1 MSAGSIT
8 ALVETL
14 VAAGATPEIILAA
27 VRTAE
32 QQKDAAIEQ
41 SRAKARA
48 RVQKWRDNKG
58 ETSRNVIQRSETG
71 KNVSSRLTR
80 GEDNLQT
87 KKISG
92 QEEKK
97 DTSPPARSKRG
108 ERIPEDFS
116 PDIEAA
122 VSEGLPRQEA
132 ERQAR
137 SFCDYW
143 RAKPGKD
150 GLKLDWQ
157 ATWRVWYRRS
167 LSRPPSQRTSDPPQR
182 GVMGAANR
190 ILESEGNG
198 SESIFGS
205 SSDGELLPSARG
217 SGQRHVAEDV
227 PSPFAGLRLVGH
239 R

>member
-1 MSAGSIT
+1 MTPDMFRKLAALGLSHEQMAGVLEIFEADAETRKEKARTRVQRWRDKKRDETQRNVTEHNETQQAGSCEG
-8 ALVETL
+8 V
-14 VAAGATPEIILAA
+14 
-27 VRTAE
+27 
-32 QQKDAAIEQ
+32 
-41 SRAKARA
+41 
-48 RVQKWRDNKG
+48 
-58 ETSRNVIQRSETG
+58 
-71 KNVSSRLTR
+71 TR

-108 ERIPEDFS
+108 ERIPENFV

-122 VSEGLPRQEA
+122 VAEGLPRQEA

-143 RAKPGKD
+143 RSKPGKD

-157 ATWRVWYRRS
+157 ATWRVWYRRN
-167 LSRPPSQRTSDPPQR
+167 LSRPPSHRSADPPQR
-182 GVMGAANR
+182 GVMGAARR

-198 SESIFGS
+198 SESIFGNLG
-205 SSDGELLPSARG
+205 DGEFLPPTGCA
-217 SGQRHVAEDV
+217 GQRDASADI

-239 R
+239 S